1 MCEFTTMGRMPFV
14 GNGRECNIK
23 IVRARKKLQL
33 LQLLNQVDLDRA
45 SSRQII
51 FTKGF
56 VPLILAVKL

>member
-45 SSRQII
+45 SSPNESPDRL
-51 FTKGF
+51 FLRKDLW
-56 VPLILAVKL
+56 P